1 MDCENVLLCGDLH
14 VPYRAEGV
22 PKAFKDM
29 LLPGKMQHV
38 VCTGNLCG
46 AEEAAWL
53 KSLAPR
59 MTLVRGDFDDDD
71 SVPETAV
78 TTVGAFR
85 IGVCHGHTVV
95 PWGDVEALA
104 TMARRLDCDIL
115 VTGHTHVQSVVEV
128 GGRLLVNPGSM
139 TGAFSATTAASA
151 PAFQLL
157 SLTGHAA
164 TVFSYGLARG
174 EVQVTKLTHTKGGGG
189 SAAAAADA

>member
-1 MDCENVLLCGDLH
+1 MH
-14 VPYRAEGV
+14 PQ
-22 PKAFKDM
+22 
-29 LLPGKMQHV
+29 LPGKMQHV

-104 TMARRLDCDIL
+104 AMARRLDCDIL

-139 TGAFSATTAASA
+139 TGEIPGASVVLRLAPCPNKPEMTLNTAVGR
-151 PAFQLL
+151 L
-157 SLTGHAA
+157 SCA
-164 TVFSYGLARG
+164 
-174 EVQVTKLTHTKGGGG
+174 
-189 SAAAAADA
+189 